1 VTSVSTRLP
10 PIGRAGL
17 VDDVMAIVA
26 GAAQQSVMTVVDG
39 NAGVGT
45 TVVIDEVV
53 RQFREQF
60 PDAPVARA
68 AAVPWESTIEF
79 GLVRQLAPALD
90 SAPGLDC
97 GLECSVAQMDRL
109 SVALGSSDD
118 GPALVVVDDAHDG
131 DPSSLRALSSLVR
144 QNRSGRIAVL
154 CTRRPRPAGSAA
166 AQDVLDRAADAAV
179 VVSPLGMAAVA
190 ELAALRGVVLSQ
202 SSVAQ
207 LVQHTGGRPRHVV
220 ALLDETPA
228 STWKRSRAH
237 LPAPAFVD
245 AEVRAAL
252 DRCDASARSLVETTA
267 IMARPT
273 AVPVLGAVAGID
285 DLWNA
290 MDTACGLGLLIVH
303 RQATATVLEVPDA
316 MVRAA
321 VLGTVSLAERARL
334 HRRASDVVEDQAD
347 ALAHLVESLPLPDDA
362 VSERLDAL
370 AGERAAKGEWGSAA
384 RLYELSSRSSRD
396 PVTRDDRLVLAVDAM
411 IGAGDVPGASAYS
424 AEIESLRETP
434 MRNAV
439 LGYLAILRGRPHE
452 AQDRLQRAW
461 ELVRSRRDP
470 DVAAIICHRQ
480 VLHNL
485 ARCHGAELVRWA
497 DRAVELV
504 GADDA
509 TAVEAQSIR
518 GLGLG
523 GTGRT
528 AEALSSYSDL
538 WTQAST
544 GAVGQRVQMGA
555 GWLHL
560 ATDKIDAARA
570 ELESA
575 APTDFLGG
583 STRISL
589 WAHAWLARTN
599 FVTGEWDSALRLVDA
614 GAELVGRSGSVLIA
628 PLLHWTATQIH
639 ALRGEWDKAEA
650 SARVGDAGARDY
662 EIMRVPAYLARASI
676 FEARADYPGVLR
688 TLAPL
693 TETWARNDVSEPG
706 FWPWADVYANALV
719 LVGRLEDAESFLSV
733 HEQRVDER
741 GHRSASARLG
751 YARGRLHGAMGDLDS
766 ARASFESALES
777 LVDLPLVYDR
787 ARVNFAY
794 GQTLRRA
801 GKRRE
806 ADVVISSARESYLSL
821 GASTYVARCDRELK
835 AGGMRAVLKDRP
847 HDSLTPQEDAVATLV
862 STGLTNREVAA
873 ELFLS
878 VKTVQFHLTRVY
890 AKLGIRS
897 RAELAARHTVYDV
910 G

>member
-1 VTSVSTRLP
+1 MSTRP
-10 PIGRAGL
+10 APIGRQEM
-17 VDDVMAIVA
+17 VDDLLATVS
-26 GAAQQSVMTVVDG
+26 GASQRSVLVVVSG
-39 NAGVGT
+39 AAGVGI
-45 TVVIDEVV
+45 TVLVDEVV
-53 RQFREQF
+53 RLFREQF
-60 PDAPVARA
+60 PFAPVARTS
-68 AAVPWESTIEF
+68 AVPWESTIEF
-79 GLVRQLAPALD
+79 GLVRQLAPAMDWTAAHVDL
-90 SAPGLDC
+90 LDC
-97 GLECSVAQMDRL
+97 ADAL
-109 SVALGSSDD
+109 SAALGSTDG

-131 DPSSLRALSSLVR
+131 DPASLQLLTSAVR
-144 QNRSGRIAVL
+144 HVRSGRMAVL

-166 AQDVLDRAADAAV
+166 AQNVLDRAADVAES
-179 VVSPLGMAAVA
+179 VSPLGMAAVA
-190 ELAALRGVVLSQ
+190 ELAARRGVVLSQ
-202 SSVAQ
+202 SSVAR

-220 ALLDETPA
+220 ALLDETDG
-228 STWKRSRAH
+228 STWNRRRAH
-237 LPAPAFVD
+237 LPAPSFVD
-245 AEVRAAL
+245 ADVLEAL
-252 DRCDASARSLVETTA
+252 SRCNPSARALVLA
-267 IMARPT
+267 AAVLACPT
-273 AVPVLGAVAGID
+273 AVPVVGAVAGID
-285 DLWNA
+285 DLWDA
-290 MDTACGLGLLIVH
+290 IDTAGGLELLTVH
-303 RQATATVLEVPDA
+303 RQATGIVLEMPDA

-321 VLGTVSLAERARL
+321 VLGTVSFAERAKL
-334 HRRASDVVEDQAD
+334 HRRAADVVEDQAD
-347 ALAHLVESLPLPDDA
+347 ALAHLVESLPLPDDT
-362 VSERLDAL
+362 VSERVDSL
-370 AGERAAKGEWGSAA
+370 AGERAARGEWGSAA

-411 IGAGDVPGASAYS
+411 IGAGDVPGASEYS

-461 ELVRSRRDP
+461 ELVRARHDP
-470 DVAAIICHRQ
+470 HVAAIICHRQ

-485 ARCHGAELVRWA
+485 ARCHGGELVRWA

-560 ATDKIDAARA
+560 ATDRVDAARA

-583 STRISL
+583 SARISL

-599 FVTGEWDSALRLVDA
+599 FVIGEWDSALRQVDA
-614 GAELVGRSGSVLIA
+614 GVDLVEKSGSILIA
-628 PLLHWTATQIH
+628 PLLQWTATQIH
-639 ALRGEWDKAEA
+639 ALRGEWRKAEA
-650 SARVGDAGARDY
+650 SARTGDAGARDY
-662 EIMRVPAYLARASI
+662 EIMRVPAYLARAAI
-676 FEARADYPGVLR
+676 FEARADYAGVLR

-693 TETWARNDVSEPG
+693 TEAWAKDDVSEPG

-719 LVGRLEDAESFLSV
+719 LVGRLGDADSFLIV
-733 HEQRVDER
+733 HERRVRAR
-741 GHRSASARLG
+741 GHRSAGARLG
-751 YARGRLHGAMGDLDS
+751 YARGRLHGALGDLDS
-766 ARASFESALES
+766 ARASFENALDS
-777 LVDLPLVYDR
+777 IADLPLVHDR

-806 ADVVISSARESYLSL
+806 ADVVISAAREGYLSL
-821 GASTYVARCDRELK
+821 GASTYVSRCDRELK
-835 AGGMRAVLKDRP
+835 AGGMRAVLKDRA
-847 HDSLTPQEDAVATLV
+847 HDALTPQEDAVATLV
-862 STGLTNREVAA
+862 STGLSNREVAA

-897 RAELAARHTVYDV
+897 RAELAARTSN
-910 G
+910 